1 MGTILHSKSIL
12 SVSSAASQSD
22 DFFNLLHLLLVPNLR
37 LAEYRELRAGIAERA
52 AVDIPVFQVVER
64 GA

>member
-12 SVSSAASQSD
+12 SVPSANPMG
-22 DFFNLLHLLLVPNLR
+22 FNFLHLLLVPNLR

-52 AVDIPVFQVVER
+52 AVHIPVFQVVER